1 MNNSNKTIIIAEG
14 GVNHNGKIELA
25 LKMVEKAALAGA
37 DFIKFQS
44 FTSAKLTTNL
54 APKTQYQIENSN
66 PNQNQL
72 DMLSQLELTS
82 KEFKILFKCCKDN
95 NINFLSTA
103 FDNENLDMLL
113 DLGMSF
119 IKIPSGEITNI
130 PFLRYISKKRIPII
144 LSTGMS
150 DIHEIN
156 IAINELTKNGINR
169 TNLTILHCNSEY
181 PTPYEDVN
189 LLAMTEMRQKLNIN
203 VGYSDH
209 TLGLDVP
216 IAAVALGAKIIEKHI
231 TLDNNLNGPDHR
243 ASLHVKDLPLLVK
256 SIRNIEKALGN
267 SVKKVTP
274 SEAKNLI
281 LVRRSIVAKKAIK
294 KGTIFTSE
302 NITTKRP
309 GNGICSSR
317 WDEVIGQKAIKDYLF
332 DEKINQ

>member
-1 MNNSNKTIIIAEG
+1 MNNSNKTIIIAEA

-25 LKMVEKAALAGA
+25 QEMIEKAALAGA
-37 DFIKFQS
+37 DFIKFQT
-44 FTSAKLTTNL
+44 FTSAKIATNL
-54 APKTQYQIENSN
+54 APKTQYQIENTNS
-66 PNQNQL
+66 NQNQL

-82 KEFKILFKCCKDN
+82 KEFKILFNCCKDN
-95 NINFLSTA
+95 NIDFLSTA
-103 FDNENLDMLL
+103 FDDENLDMLL

-130 PFLRYISKKRIPII
+130 PFLRHISKKGIPII

-150 DIHEIN
+150 DMHEIN
-156 IAINELTKNGINR
+156 IAINELTSNAVDK

-181 PTPYEDVN
+181 PTPYEDAN
-189 LLAMTEMRQKLNIN
+189 LLAMTEMRKEFNIN

-209 TLGLDVP
+209 TLGLEVP
-216 IAAVALGAKIIEKHI
+216 IAAVALGATIIEKHI
-231 TLDNNLNGPDHR
+231 TLDNDFNGPDHK

-256 SIRNIEKALGN
+256 SIRNIEKALGDG
-267 SVKKVTP
+267 VKKVTT
-274 SEAKNLI
+274 SEAKNLN
-281 LVRRSIVAKKAIK
+281 LVRRSIVAKTPIK
-294 KGTIFTSE
+294 KGTVFTPE

-317 WDEVIGQKAIKDYLF
+317 WDEVIGQKANKNYLS

>member
-1 MNNSNKTIIIAEG
+1 MDKSNKTIIIAEA

-25 LKMVEKAALAGA
+25 QKMVEKAALAGA

-54 APKTQYQIENSN
+54 AKKTQYQIENTNS
-66 PNQNQL
+66 NQNQL
-72 DMLSQLELTS
+72 EMLYQLELTS
-82 KEFKILFKCCKDN
+82 KEFKILSNCCKDN

-103 FDNENLDMLL
+103 FDSDNLDMLL

-130 PFLRYISKKRIPII
+130 PFLRYISKKEIPII

-150 DIHEIN
+150 DLHEIN
-156 IAINELTKNGINR
+156 VAIKELTKNGITKQNI
-169 TNLTILHCNSEY
+169 TILHCNSEY
-181 PTPYEDVN
+181 PTPHEDVN
-189 LLAMTEMRQKLNIN
+189 LLAITEIREKFNIE

-209 TLGLDVP
+209 TLGLEVP

-231 TLDNNLNGPDHR
+231 TLDNNFNGPDHK
-243 ASLHVKDLPLLVK
+243 ASLNVKRLPLLVK

-267 SVKKVTP
+267 GIKKVTP
-274 SEAKNLI
+274 SEAKNLN
-281 LVRRSIVAKKAIK
+281 LVRRSIVAKTGIK
-294 KGTIFTSE
+294 KGTIFTPE
-302 NITTKRP
+302 NLTTKRP
-309 GNGICSSR
+309 GNGICSSK
-317 WDEVIGQKAIKDYLF
+317 WDEVIGRKANKDYLP